1 MRRDYKPIIIF
12 LLALTFLSGCKK
24 DQSGS
29 VSGKEIVNEKNNE
42 TNENNLS
49 NNKDEVEENIKN
61 EDKVDDIEKE
71 KSFSKNIKK
80 NIPKNDVNLKQ
91 VDGATIGSLSSLIED
106 RQVWNDFVDEEFL
119 DSAKKYQIGI
129 HIPRILL
136 DSEDAKV
143 VNDEIDNLVENIKDT
158 YQINKANM
166 ENGET
171 GITSTFSVYQDDNV
185 LSLMIENYDIWD
197 GEFTNFHVYNFSL
210 PEGKLISDEELMKKF
225 GTEEDNILT
234 MVENSLIDHQNLVTK
249 IYSRDVTDL
258 SYTTNPDNLTGLILN
273 DLWDN
278 YDSRNQ
284 QIYIDETGRP
294 NFVFSSNESV
304 DYGLGPLDLELR
316 ADKYDDELISDEYLR
331 MARGLGIDLND
342 ESNKVFVIYLGGA
355 NDEENLKKS
364 MSKLQTWSNVFL
376 DSEEPSMLVAIK
388 QSEVGNIPY
397 LIGEELYLVIPKY
410 KNASISLS
418 ELEITEDGKL
428 TEVDNPYLDTN
439 SCSGT
444 TLICQNISDLGP
456 NGKITIRYR
465 DEVVEFSPQ
474 LSLKDGSLVV
484 QDGVI
489 DGKDILD
496 WDEEEQEGYYSYII
510 FERIKYLMGVG

>member
-1 MRRDYKPIIIF
+1 MKSNLEILIAF
-12 LLALTFLSGCKK
+12 MLAITVFSGCQKDDDLENDNKELLENVKK
-24 DQSGS
+24 EN
-29 VSGKEIVNEKNNE
+29 KENNE
-42 TNENNLS
+42 NLLKDSKSQSIEN
-49 NNKDEVEENIKN
+49 
-61 EDKVDDIEKE
+61 KE
-71 KSFSKNIKK
+71 TDSKLAQKLDRV
-80 NIPKNDVNLKQ
+80 P
-91 VDGATIGSLSSLIED
+91 GATMGSLSSFVED

-210 PEGKLISDEELMKKF
+210 PEGKLISDEELMKNF
-225 GTEEDNILT
+225 GVEKDNILT

-249 IYSRDVTDL
+249 IYSGDVTDL
-258 SYTTNPDNLTGLILN
+258 SYTTIPDNLTGLILN

-278 YDSRNQ
+278 YDSRNR

-294 NFVFSSNESV
+294 NFVFVNFESV
-304 DYGLGPLDLELR
+304 DYGLGPLDLELK

-331 MARGLGIDLND
+331 MARGLGIDPND
-342 ESNKVFVIYLGGA
+342 ENNKAFVIYLGGA

-364 MSKLQTWSNVFL
+364 MYKLQTWSNVFM
-376 DSEEPSMLVAIK
+376 DSEDPSMLVAIK
-388 QSEVGNIPY
+388 QSEGGDMPY
-397 LIGEELYLVIPKY
+397 LIGEDCYLVIPKY
-410 KNASISLS
+410 KNASVSLK

-428 TEVDNPYLDTN
+428 ADVDNSYLDTN

-465 DEVVEFSPQ
+465 DEVLEFSPE

-484 QDGVI
+484 PDGVI

-496 WDEEEQEGYYSYII
+496 WEEEVQDGYYSYII
-510 FERIKYLMGVG
+510 FERIKFLMGVG

>member
-1 MRRDYKPIIIF
+1 MKSNLEILIAF
-12 LLALTFLSGCKK
+12 MLAITVFSGCQKDDDLENDNKELVENVKK
-24 DQSGS
+24 EN
-29 VSGKEIVNEKNNE
+29 KENNE
-42 TNENNLS
+42 NLLKDS
-49 NNKDEVEENIKN
+49 KSQSIDNKKTDS
-61 EDKVDDIEKE
+61 
-71 KSFSKNIKK
+71 KSAQKLN
-80 NIPKNDVNLKQ
+80 Q
-91 VDGATIGSLSSLIED
+91 VPGATIGSLSSLVED

-119 DSAKKYQIGI
+119 DSAKKYQTGI
-129 HIPRILL
+129 HLPRILL

-143 VNDEIDNLVENIKDT
+143 VNDEIDNLVEIIKDT
-158 YQINKANM
+158 YETNKANM

-210 PEGKLISDEELMKKF
+210 PEGKLIDDEELMKEF
-225 GTEEDNILT
+225 GVEKDNILT
-234 MVENSLIDHQNLVTK
+234 MVENTLIDHQNLVTK
-249 IYSRDVTDL
+249 IYSGDVTDL
-258 SYTTNPDNLTGLILN
+258 SYTTIPDNLTGLILN

-278 YDSRNQ
+278 YDSRNR

-294 NFVFSSNESV
+294 NFVFVNFESV
-304 DYGLGPLDLELR
+304 DYGLGPLDLELK

-331 MARGLGIDLND
+331 MARGLGIDPND
-342 ESNKVFVIYLGGA
+342 ENNKAFVIYLGGA
-355 NDEENLKKS
+355 NDEENLKNS
-364 MSKLQTWSNVFL
+364 MHKLQTWSNVFM
-376 DSEEPSMLVAIK
+376 DSENPSMLVAIK
-388 QSEVGNIPY
+388 QSEGGDMPY
-397 LIGEELYLVIPKY
+397 IIGEDCYLVIPKY
-410 KNASISLS
+410 KNASVSLK

-428 TEVDNPYLDTN
+428 EEVENPYLDNN

-484 QDGVI
+484 PDGVI

-496 WDEEEQEGYYSYII
+496 WEEEVQDGYYSYII
-510 FERIKYLMGVG
+510 FERIKFLMGVG

>member
-1 MRRDYKPIIIF
+1 MKTKPKILIVF
-12 LLALTFLSGCKK
+12 LLVMTFFAGC
-24 DQSGS
+24 Q
-29 VSGKEIVNEKNNE
+29 EKNNLGDGNKE
-42 TNENNLS
+42 LVENVEKENKKKNENQ
-49 NNKDEVEENIKN
+49 IKN
-61 EDKVDDIEKE
+61 TKTKKLDTQETDS
-71 KSFSKNIKK
+71 KSAQKLN
-80 NIPKNDVNLKQ
+80 Q
-91 VDGATIGSLSSLIED
+91 VPGATIGSLSSLVED

-119 DSAKKYQIGI
+119 DSAKKYQTGI
-129 HIPRILL
+129 HLPRILL

-143 VNDEIDNLVENIKDT
+143 VNDEIDKLVDNIKDT
-158 YQINKANM
+158 YETNKANM

-185 LSLMIENYDIWD
+185 LSLMIENYDIWN

-210 PEGKLISDEELMKKF
+210 PEGKLINDEELMKEF
-225 GTEEDNILT
+225 GVEKDNILT
-234 MVENSLIDHQNLVTK
+234 MVENTLIDHQNLVTK

-278 YDSRNQ
+278 YNSKSR
-284 QIYIDETGRP
+284 QIFIDEVGRP
-294 NFVFSSNESV
+294 NFVFANFESA
-304 DYGLGPLDLELR
+304 DYGLGPLVLKLR
-316 ADKYDDELISDEYLR
+316 EDKFDDELISDEYLR

-342 ESNKVFVIYLGGA
+342 ESNKAFVIYLGGA

>member
-1 MRRDYKPIIIF
+1 MKTKPKIILIF
-12 LLALTFLSGCKK
+12 MLAMTIFSGCQKEN
-24 DQSGS
+24 DLENDN
-29 VSGKEIVNEKNNE
+29 KEIVENVKKENKENNE
-42 TNENNLS
+42 NHVKDSKSQNIEN
-49 NNKDEVEENIKN
+49 
-61 EDKVDDIEKE
+61 KE
-71 KSFSKNIKK
+71 TDSKLAQKL
-80 NIPKNDVNLKQ
+80 DQ
-91 VDGATIGSLSSLIED
+91 VPGATIGSLSSLVED
-106 RQVWNDFVDEEFL
+106 RKLWEDFVDEEFL
-119 DSAKKYQIGI
+119 DSAKKYELGI
-129 HIPRILL
+129 HLPKILL
-136 DSEDAKV
+136 DSDDAKAA
-143 VNDEIDNLVENIKDT
+143 NDEIDSMAQNIKNT

-171 GITSTFSVYQDDNV
+171 GIISTFSVYQDDNV

-210 PEGKLISDEELMKKF
+210 PEGKLISDEELMKNF
-225 GTEEDNILT
+225 GVEKDNILT

-278 YDSRNQ
+278 YNSKSR
-284 QIYIDETGRP
+284 QIFIDEVGRP
-294 NFVFSSNESV
+294 NFVFANFESA
-304 DYGLGPLDLELR
+304 DYGLGPLVLKLR
-316 ADKYDDELISDEYLR
+316 EDKFDDELISDEYLR

-342 ESNKVFVIYLGGA
+342 ESNKAFVIYLGGA